1 MKTLEDALLLAI
13 EAHRGQQDKYGAPYI
28 FHPLRVMCRL
38 ETETERMVALLHD
51 VVEDTALTVQDL
63 AEADYPGE
71 VVAAVD
77 HLSRRPGETYADF
90 TLRIRPHP
98 LARRVKLA
106 DLQDNMDV
114 RRMSELD
121 EEALTRL
128 RRYRNAW
135 SMLTTTADPRVGRL
149 IAVNRSDA
157 RTEPKSNVGSGEL
170 IAGYGLVG
178 DAHAGLN
185 EREVS
190 LIAVSEIER
199 ANWEH
204 GIQAGPGAFADNLT
218 VTDMDLS
225 QVAVGD
231 RLHVG
236 PALLEVVQ
244 LGKPRSAAHTYN
256 FHGISI
262 LPDVGIFCRVL
273 EGGRVATGHTV
284 TLHPTT
290 AQP

>member
-28 FHPLRVMCRL
+28 FHPLRVMSRL
-38 ETETERMVALLHD
+38 QTETERMVALLHD
-51 VVEDTALTVQDL
+51 VVEDTSLSVQDL
-63 AEADYPGE
+63 AEADYPGA

-77 HLSRRPGETYADF
+77 HLSRRPAEAYEDF

-114 RRMSELD
+114 RRMTEIG
-121 EEALTRL
+121 EEELTRL
-128 RRYRNAW
+128 RRYRKAW
-135 SMLTTTADPRVGRL
+135 AMLTTTTDPRVGRL
-149 IAVNRSDA
+149 IAVNRSDV

-178 DAHAGLN
+178 DAHAG
-185 EREVS
+185 RGKPEVS

-199 ANWEH
+199 ANREH

-218 VTDMDLS
+218 VAEMDLS
-225 QVAVGD
+225 QAAAGD

-236 PALLEVVQ
+236 PALLEVVR
-244 LGKPRSAAHTYN
+244 LEKPHAAAPIHN
-256 FHGISI
+256 FQGVSI
-262 LPDVGIFCRVL
+262 LPDVGVFCRVI
-273 EGGRVATGHTV
+273 EGGRVAAGHAV
-284 TLHPTT
+284 TLRPADSET
-290 AQP
+290 